1 VTFANIKTVME
12 QLWRGLR
19 TATGDDAYERYLAH
33 HAVEHAGNT
42 PLSRRAYY
50 DEYQRQKWSG
60 INRCC

>member
-1 VTFANIKTVME
+1 MSLNIRDFITGA
-12 QLWRGLR
+12 WRALR

-33 HAVEHAGNT
+33 HAVEHVGKA

>member
-1 VTFANIKTVME
+1 MYAKLGKFLADF
-12 QLWRGLR
+12 WRGIR
-19 TATGDDAYERYLAH
+19 TATGDDAYERYIEH
-33 HAVEHAGNT
+33 HAQEHPDTA